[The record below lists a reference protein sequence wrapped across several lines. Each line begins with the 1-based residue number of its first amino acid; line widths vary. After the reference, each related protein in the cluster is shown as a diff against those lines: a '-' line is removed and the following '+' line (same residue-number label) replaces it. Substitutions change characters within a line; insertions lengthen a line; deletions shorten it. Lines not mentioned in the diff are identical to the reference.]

1 MFNAKLWINP
11 EKNWFQII
19 FLSTYSPLRKFQNS
33 RKYKTF
39 KTEVDTQIGLLNLWV
54 YDIVVL
60 LHHFLFSNF
69 ITTTVRFLVECQEE
83 EEVLNTGECEH
94 QRCSHGIV
102 TSEEERLKQST
113 DEKMNGSSEEYS
125 LAIKISWHHQE
136 FPFVLPKLWWKQSL
150 VIKTFDIYRE
160 YIMLPGEH
168 EGRPR

>member
-33 RKYKTF
+33 RKYKKF

-60 LHHFLFSNF
+60 LHHFLLSNF
-69 ITTTVRFLVECQEE
+69 ITTVRFLVECQEE
-83 EEVLNTGECEH
+83 EEVLNTGEREH

-113 DEKMNGSSEEYS
+113 DEKMNRFKWRVQFGNKNFMTSSRISVCSSQTLVKAES
-125 LAIKISWHHQE
+125 GNKSIWHLQGVPKNTPKI
-136 FPFVLPKLWWKQSL
+136 
-150 VIKTFDIYRE
+150 
-160 YIMLPGEH
+160 
-168 EGRPR
+168 